1 MVFDVSLHSIP
12 LHLTSFWTP
21 VLTLLT
27 PRVSFGKLYAGVA
40 KIWPFGPHSACSF
53 IQPTFVFFYIY
64 FIAKFLA
71 PSELELKKRS
81 P

>member
-1 MVFDVSLHSIP
+1 MYSRFSCCVIF
-12 LHLTSFWTP
+12 FFNF
-21 VLTLLT
+21 LL
-27 PRVSFGKLYAGVA
+27 LL
-40 KIWPFGPHSACSF
+40 
-53 IQPTFVFFYIY
+53 IY

>member
-1 MVFDVSLHSIP
+1 MTSGCLLEPEEMHFYVDMLTCIHVSVV
-12 LHLTSFWTP
+12 
-21 VLTLLT
+21 VLLL
-27 PRVSFGKLYAGVA
+27 
-40 KIWPFGPHSACSF
+40 
-53 IQPTFVFFYIY
+53 FFFNFLLLLIY